1 MKYTLEGNKS
11 RLNKKRT
18 GRVMEITTTE
28 QKKRTKRNE
37 DSLRD
42 LRDNIKEIMFA
53 WNRSQ
58 KEKKERAWENIW
70 RHNSWKF
77 PNQGKERV
85 THVQE
90 AQPVPYRM
98 SLVGRPFGSQ
108 NWELGAWAVPLS
120 ISPRD
125 RPCHL
130 MSQNCYR
137 HNWLIIKKL
146 GYFYMMGAGNNVC

>member
-53 WNRSQ
+53 
-58 KEKKERAWENIW
+58 
-70 RHNSWKF
+70 
-77 PNQGKERV
+77 
-85 THVQE
+85 
-90 AQPVPYRM
+90 
-98 SLVGRPFGSQ
+98 
-108 NWELGAWAVPLS
+108 
-120 ISPRD
+120 
-125 RPCHL
+125 
-130 MSQNCYR
+130 
-137 HNWLIIKKL
+137 
-146 GYFYMMGAGNNVC
+146 